1 MEDEKKIT
9 LDDIKGIPEIQ
20 KYPNIIEA
28 AKLGNLI
35 IFVGAGVSRLVKLPS
50 WDEFAMGRLETIR
63 QKELIDFRTYESLK
77 KLDAKKLLTI
87 CDVLMSEQKI
97 KSSPVEEVFKI
108 GKENQQKYHE
118 LYSSLYS
125 MNAIYITTNY
135 DECLDEIAT
144 QVKESERLD
153 ERLDDRVNTKL
164 KYEPQ
169 QSELER
175 EIVFERSHLLE
186 SKLKNGNVIHIHG
199 SIKQEKHMVVNLN
212 HYLEC
217 YGTNSKNIYPELSV
231 FLDKVFNSKYVVLFM
246 GYGLEE
252 FEILEYMLSKNNNP
266 KNIKK
271 HYMLYSTYKEDYK
284 MVDLLNKY
292 YNELGVELIPYDI
305 GKTGYEQL
313 IHVIKKWSTELSEVS
328 EEHDY
333 MQNISLI
340 KNVINREEQHA
351 FEAGMKSVVEL
362 IEKDESL
369 GGYLFENIDDVKW
382 FDYLKCKGFFDPKKV
397 PNPKKVGEGFE
408 ITYWPQTDYLKKVAR
423 NESRINEIL
432 NIINDISNHKNE
444 EEALDNY
451 LVWLEFIGI
460 LAEIPNQYI
469 GPKVLAD
476 IEVWMNSKFDQ
487 DRIPVEIGE
496 KLLPKFL
503 MSDEKKDIEIAEKII
518 KLLLKLDHEKNSLR
532 LTNFYFYHIF
542 NENIVNRI
550 SEKCSEDLLIN
561 MKEEINKFLGDSESN
576 TVFNCNGHQYV
587 IKVFNT
593 TDQYTIKVLENSQV
607 MDEFELEKVGVED
620 FVENVTTLI
629 SNKFKGGK
637 IELDIK
643 KTIKF
648 VYYNLYYKEI
658 FYSLHAKDE
667 IYNQDGIELILNIF
681 KRLLVSKRD
690 SYLEDFL
697 NKLMNEEYFLFQK
710 ILLYVIG
717 KNFSMYKDIFWNLLS
732 DKKGEFIFQNVA
744 FEDELRVVLEQIKN
758 LKPNHEKQLMNLI
771 KKGPEIYWEIE
782 NKDKYTEIW
791 KMKRL
796 NTLKEL
802 STFDAEYRNLK
813 EKNEKLKVEMGP
825 MIRMEEINRDS
836 NSVSIDENLLLK
848 KTNHELAI
856 YISEFIINDFGE
868 GSTISDLGRA
878 IKEVTKKHPNKIVED
893 LKPFMHTA
901 YDYICQILLGLKE
914 AWRGKN
920 SFDWGKV
927 LKFISDYVC
936 REEFWNDK
944 YRLKD
949 EVWYAD
955 HKATLKCI
963 FSLLRAGS
971 ENEEWEFESK
981 HYTEAKEILLDILKK
996 IKNLEEEDLN
1006 NQPISYILNSV
1017 KGQALRA
1024 VLFMSLYNKDKNG
1037 NWDNVFREI
1046 YDEYIEHK
1054 VEDAYILLG
1063 WKLSLFYFLDKDWT
1077 INKIKKMDFGDE
1089 IWISFMIGYTHHGGI
1104 SSNIYTLM
1112 KEHYKYAIDH
1122 NLQLK
1127 QIAKDIAIGYLDS
1140 DYEDNDL
1147 YEMIL
1152 DTWNHEAIGEF
1163 IRMFCYQDGH
1173 NLEGNREKIIE
1184 FWETFYKYYKN
1195 RESNG
1200 LSINKEDAILLSDS
1214 LNLISI
1220 LDDIN
1225 REDYYRLKIAIPYA
1239 EDNFNSYGIIQSLHE
1254 KINPSDYVEKKL
1266 IIGKLMNKLVKSCIP
1281 KYPQDSI
1288 EILVKYFYEANDE
1301 RINKL
1306 ANEICIIY
1314 AQNGLYFLNDIHS
1327 KYNEIQ

>member
-1 MEDEKKIT
+1 MEDEKKIKQ
-9 LDDIKGIPEIQ
+9 DDIKGIPEIQ

-50 WDEFAMGRLETIR
+50 WDEFAIGRLETIR
-63 QKELIDFRTYESLK
+63 EEGLIDFRTYESLK

-87 CDVLMSEQKI
+87 CDVLMGEQKI
-97 KSSPVEEVFKI
+97 KSKPVEEVFQIK
-108 GKENQQKYHE
+108 KENQQKYHE
-118 LYSSLYS
+118 LYSDLYS

-135 DECLDEIAT
+135 DECLDKIAI

-153 ERLDDRVNTKL
+153 ERLDEKVNTKL
-164 KYEPQ
+164 KYEPK
-169 QSELER
+169 QSELGR

-199 SIKQEKHMVVNLN
+199 SIKQEKQMVVNLN

-292 YNELGVELIPYDI
+292 YNELGVDLIPYDI
-305 GKTGYEQL
+305 GQTGYEQL
-313 IHVIKKWSTELSEVS
+313 IHIIKKWSTELSEVS
-328 EEHDY
+328 EEQDY
-333 MQNISLI
+333 MQSISFI
-340 KNVINREEQHA
+340 KDVINREEKNA
-351 FEAGMKSVVEL
+351 FEAGMKAVVEL
-362 IEKDESL
+362 IDKDESL
-369 GGYLFENIDDVKW
+369 GAYLFENIDDVKW
-382 FDYLKCKGFFDPKKV
+382 FDYLKDKGFFDPKKV
-397 PNPKKVGEGFE
+397 PNPKKDGEGFK
-408 ITYWPQTDYLKKVAR
+408 ITYWPQTDYLKKVVR
-423 NESRINEIL
+423 NESRISEIL

-444 EEALDNY
+444 EEVRDNY
-451 LVWLEFIGI
+451 LVWLEFIEI
-460 LAEIPNQYI
+460 LAEIPNKYI
-469 GPKVLAD
+469 GSEVVD
-476 IEVWMNSKFDQ
+476 VIETWMNSKFDL
-487 DRIPVEIGE
+487 DRIPFEIGE

-503 MSDEKKDIEIAEKII
+503 MSDEEKDIEIAEKII
-518 KLLLKLDHEKNSLR
+518 QLLLKLDHEKNSLR
-532 LTNFYFYHIF
+532 LKSYDFYQIF

-561 MKEEINKFLGDSESN
+561 IKEEINQFLGDSESN
-576 TVFNCNGHQYV
+576 TVFNCDGHQYV

-593 TDQYTIKVLENSQV
+593 TDQYSIELLEKSKVIHK
-607 MDEFELEKVGVED
+607 FELKKAGVEE

-629 SNKFKGGK
+629 SNIFKGKRIESDLNK
-637 IELDIK
+637 IS
-643 KTIKF
+643 KF
-648 VYYNLYYKEI
+648 AYYGLYYKEV

-667 IYNQDGIELILNIF
+667 IYNPDGIELILNIF
-681 KRLLVSKRD
+681 KRVLVSKKD
-690 SYLEDFL
+690 SYLKVFL

-717 KNFSMYKDIFWNLLS
+717 EKFSMYNDIFWNLLS
-732 DKKGEFIFQNVA
+732 GKKGRFIFQDGA
-744 FEDELRVVLEQIKN
+744 FEDELRVILEQIKN

-771 KKGPEIYWEIE
+771 KKGPELYWEIE

-802 STFDAEYRNLK
+802 SPFDAEYRKLK
-813 EKNEKLKVEMGP
+813 EKNEKLNVEMRP
-825 MIRMEEINRDS
+825 MMRMEEINRDS

-856 YISEFIINDFGE
+856 YISEFKINDFGE
-868 GSTISDLGRA
+868 GSTTSDLGRA
-878 IKEVTKKHPNKIVED
+878 IKEVTKKYPNKIVED
-893 LKPFMHTA
+893 LQPFTDTA
-901 YDYICQILLGLKE
+901 YDYICQILLGLSE
-914 AWRGKN
+914 AWKGKK

-927 LKFISDYVC
+927 LKFISDYIC

-944 YRLKD
+944 YRLND
-949 EVWYAD
+949 GIWYAD
-955 HKATLKCI
+955 HKATLKCV
-963 FSLLRAGS
+963 FSLLRAGT

-981 HYTEAKEILLDILKK
+981 HYTKAKKILLDILKK
-996 IKNLEEEDLN
+996 IKNLEEDLN
-1006 NQPISYILNSV
+1006 NEPISYILNSV

-1037 NWDNVFREI
+1037 NWDSAFREI
-1046 YDEYIEHK
+1046 YDEYIEYK

-1077 INKIKKMDFGDE
+1077 INKIEKMNFGDK
-1089 IWISFMIGYTHHGGI
+1089 IWISFMTGYTHHGGI
-1104 SSNIYTLM
+1104 SSDIYTLM
-1112 KEHYKYAIDH
+1112 KDHYKYAIDH
-1122 NLQLK
+1122 NIQLK
-1127 QIAKDIAIGYLDS
+1127 KIAKDIATGYLDS
-1140 DYEDNDL
+1140 CYKDNEL
-1147 YEMIL
+1147 YERVL
-1152 DTWNHEAIGEF
+1152 TTWNHEAIGEF
-1163 IRMFCYQDGH
+1163 IRMFCSHDGH
-1173 NLEGNREKIIE
+1173 TPEGNRERIVE
-1184 FWETFYKYYKN
+1184 FWETFYEYYNDCKLK
-1195 RESNG
+1195 E
-1200 LSINKEDAILLSDS
+1200 LSTEDKVLLSNS

-1220 LDDIN
+1220 LDDIDRDN
-1225 REDYYRLKIAIPYA
+1225 YYRLKIAIPYA

-1254 KINPSDYVEKKL
+1254 RINPSDSVDKKL
-1266 IIGKLMNKLVKSCIP
+1266 IIGELMNDLVKSCIP

-1288 EILVKYFYEANDE
+1288 EMLVEYLYEANDE
-1301 RINKL
+1301 CINKL
-1306 ANEICIIY
+1306 TNEICSIY

-1327 KYNEIQ
+1327 SYNEIK